1 MSPFLASSPTF
12 LDGDLQFGRVDV
24 GHHLLVGPCGLVEE
38 LHEQLASLAVLAA
51 PDHGELV
58 QLLGHHPGVLQRVL
72 QGVTAEE
79 TGLLET
85 LGVE

>member
-1 MSPFLASSPTF
+1 MHEILDVSLTF
-12 LDGDLQFGRVDV
+12 LYGDLQLWRVDV
-24 GHHLLVGPCGLVEE
+24 GHHLLVGPGGLVEE
-38 LHEQLASLAVLAA
+38 LHEQLARFAVLAA
-51 PDHGELV
+51 TDHRELIK
-58 QLLGHHPGVLQRVL
+58 LLSDHPRVLQRVL